1 MNIWDVLKI
10 EQTKDKDA
18 LKKAYRMRL
27 SSVNPEDDP
36 EGFMELRKAYE
47 EAVRLADRKETAE
60 ASAATSQN
68 PEELSLHE
76 LYDNYTRRIDPEC
89 WAALFDTDYFV
100 ALDTCEDAFALLLR
114 FLMEHIFLPQKV
126 WRVIVDRFDIVEN
139 KRELAEHF
147 PENFLDY
154 IINNAK
160 YDDIINY
167 GLFRLHGDERPEQI
181 DAYIRDY
188 IELDRLIRAHN
199 QDEAAKKISY
209 IKKTYSFSNLY
220 LVLCELRL
228 QLQICLDT
236 LDARIKA
243 MTPERKEGVD
253 FDTMYADTYAEEFDD
268 IAQRT
273 EALIG
278 QAPQDIT
285 LQLFAGDI
293 SLIRKQYDLAK
304 KYYDQAQS
312 IDPDNYFVRVKQAE
326 TAFRLGQYKSSR
338 DQFMALLKEN
348 HYDDNVRIGMVRANQ
363 KMIEENF
370 AHLKKQ
376 PDDIA
381 AKMEIGWSYYQSYQF
396 KEAVSFLRSFKP
408 DQDHRFEYYNVLG
421 RCYLGMAD
429 YKNAKECFFTW
440 AHLIEA
446 LPKSDTS
453 EDAEKK
459 RKRYPYVNFL
469 LADCYMKLKDYTD
482 AENYLGKA
490 LSTEH
495 EEIILSYEALCE
507 LRFMQK
513 QYMECLRACE
523 RLLQKEPQDYI
534 GYLFKARACKELKY
548 IQEAYNACERAIHL
562 YPYLSQPY
570 ALETQLFLDA
580 GQYDQAEATIRRYS
594 VYKTPSDSMDYCRA
608 RLHYLRGD
616 HASAYELLTSLAKD
630 LDEKNTDLFDCS
642 DVSFLLAMS
651 CLHKGSFSQASY
663 REALQHFLKAREQN
677 ASKPLVNLYIGT
689 AYLKLGELDQA
700 ITYLDIQIKNAPIA
714 RAYSERGNV
723 YFVLRDYKKAMNNYR
738 FALSLEPENAFV
750 YLQIGRIHETC
761 GSYKAAVD
769 AYQKSYSY
777 SDNNEELTKDS
788 MQFLARVYQCMNWF
802 TESRKLYEDYRE
814 RFEWNPDIAYDY
826 AVLLMRMGQT
836 GQAVTTLRQFLDDPA
851 CVRKLIEVYGDA
863 GYIDLAHE
871 TFEYA
876 INRDSKDI
884 RAYGTMGDVFRRHE
898 LYEDAKQAYETAIEL
913 DTQKEANYYSE
924 WLECLVKLKPLRS
937 IKKYLAD
944 ATIDERQL
952 TSPIAYIKMARLYR
966 LLKDYQTGLAVL
978 HKALKAPRCSGCF
991 YSVCHRVIYEQAV
1004 LYEKQKN
1011 YAMAR
1016 SMYEE
1021 AIKICGQN
1029 AYYEAC
1035 LKRIEDKK

>member
-47 EAVRLADRKETAE
+47 EAVRLADQEEVQTAAQDTPEQQMLASLE
-60 ASAATSQN
+60 A
-68 PEELSLHE
+68 
-76 LYDNYTRRIDPEC
+76 LYDDYARRIDPDE
-89 WAALFDTDYFV
+89 WLALFNSDYFV
-100 ALDTCEDAFALLLR
+100 SLDTSEEALYGLLR
-114 FLMEHIFLPQKV
+114 FLMNHVLVPKKV
-126 WRVIVDRFDIVEN
+126 WKCIVGYFDLEG
-139 KRELAEHF
+139 RRSELAEQF
-147 PENFLDY
+147 PENYLDY
-154 IINNAK
+154 ITNNAT
-160 YDDIINY
+160 YEDIINY
-167 GLFRLHGDERPEQI
+167 EAFEHAETASSATI

-188 IELDRLIRAHN
+188 IELDRMVRS
-199 QDEAAKKISY
+199 QDLKNAREKIQQMKEKYY
-209 IKKTYSFSNLY
+209 ISNVYMQL
-220 LVLCELRL
+220 EEMRIRL
-228 QLQICLDT
+228 QTCRREFSEYIQTSMTEEERKTQD
-236 LDARIKA
+236 LDAL
-243 MTPERKEGVD
+243 
-253 FDTMYADTYAEEFDD
+253 YADRYASILAEIREEAEELSAKYPD
-268 IAQRT
+268 
-273 EALIG
+273 
-278 QAPQDIT
+278 DIT
-285 LQLFAGDI
+285 LLHFCGDVCI
-293 SLIRKQYDLAK
+293 LSNDLEQAEQYFNRSKAL
-304 KYYDQAQS
+304 
-312 IDPDNYFVRVKQAE
+312 DPQNYLMRAKQAE
-326 TAFRLGQYKSSR
+326 LAFRKGNYKEAR
-338 DQFMALLKEN
+338 DGYMDLLKEN
-348 HYDDNVRIGMVRANQ
+348 HYDDSVRIGMVRANQ
-363 KMIEENF
+363 MMIEENF
-370 AHLKKQ
+370 AHLKEQ

-396 KEAVSFLRSFKP
+396 QEAVSFLRSFET
-408 DQDHRFEYYNVLG
+408 DQDRKFEYYNVLG

-429 YKNAKECFFTW
+429 YKNAQECFFAW

-446 LPKSDTS
+446 LPESDTS

-469 LADCYMKLKDYTD
+469 LADCYMKLKNYTE
-482 AENYLGKA
+482 AEKYLAKA

-523 RLLQKEPQDYI
+523 RLIQKEPQDYI
-534 GYLFKARACKELKY
+534 AYLFKARACKELKY
-548 IQEAYNACERAIHL
+548 IQESYNACERAIHL

-570 ALETQLFLDA
+570 AVETQLFLDA
-580 GQYDQAEATIRRYS
+580 GQYDQAEDTIRRYS
-594 VYKTPSDSMDYCRA
+594 VYKAPSDSMDYCRA

-616 HASAYELLTSLAKD
+616 HESAYEILTSLVKD

-642 DVSFLLAMS
+642 DVSFLLALC
-651 CLHKGSFSQASY
+651 CLHKASY
-663 REALQHFLKAREQN
+663 REALQNFIKSREQN
-677 ASKPLVNLYIGT
+677 ASRPLINLYIGST
-689 AYLKLGELDQA
+689 YLKLGELEQA
-700 ITYLDIQIKNAPIA
+700 ITYLDIQIKDAPIA
-714 RAYSERGNV
+714 KAYSERGNV
-723 YFVLRDYKKAMNNYR
+723 YFVLRDYKKAMEDYR
-738 FALSLEPENAFV
+738 YVLSMEPENAFA
-750 YLQIGRIHETC
+750 YMQIGRIHEAC
-761 GSYKAAVD
+761 GNYKSAAD

-777 SDNNEELTKDS
+777 SENNEELLKDIT
-788 MQFLARVYQCMNWF
+788 QFLARVYQCMNWF
-802 TESRKLYEDYRE
+802 TESQKLYEDYRE
-814 RFEWNPDIAYDY
+814 RYEWNPDIAYDY

-836 GQAVTTLRQFLDDPA
+836 NQAVTTLRQFLDDPA

-876 INRDSKDI
+876 ISKDPQDI

-898 LYEDAKQAYETAIEL
+898 LYEDAKQIYEKAIEL

-944 ATIDERQL
+944 ATTIDKKQS

-966 LLKDYQTGLAVL
+966 LIKNYQEGLATL
-978 HKALKAPRCSGCF
+978 HKALKVPRCSGCF

-1016 SMYEE
+1016 NMYEE